1 MRTHWCEVCPNAC
14 VPNNT
19 ADRLRMHCTLW
30 GMAGQE
36 QRPTRASGA
45 PVSQIRC
52 ERLAHIHR
60 QRQVVDAATLASDDD
75 LSCPPVDATE
85 FQVGHLG
92 CPQAKAGQQREDGE
106 VAQPSWVAPVAAI
119 Q

>member
-1 MRTHWCEVCPNAC
+1 MSTHWWEVRPNAC

-52 ERLAHIHR
+52 ERLAQINR
-60 QRQVVDAATLASDDD
+60 QRQTIDAATLASDDH
-75 LSCPPVDATE
+75 LACPPVDAAE
-85 FQVGHLG
+85 FEVGHLG
-92 CPQAKAGQQREDGE
+92 CPQPKAGQQREDGE
-106 VAQPSWVAPVAAI
+106 IAQSGRLAPVAAI